1 MVLPKKGAQRRDS
14 GNGEWRR
21 RSTGTVNHNKRKMC
35 LDLTVCFPIFSRVA
49 EIFLQWHQQ
58 AFAACGLPKI
68 DPEYPGA
75 HLQWESVSDTW
86 QLFLEMCS
94 VNHTA
99 HSGCAVGLTGLKMTF
114 SLPFNPHHQLGNLSW
129 DTYVY
134 SFLWNHYCSCSPN
147 AQILVPL
154 WRGAVSPGIGWSHH
168 RDPGNPQCL
177 LSV

>member
-14 GNGEWRR
+14 GSGEWRR
-21 RSTGTVNHNKRKMC
+21 RSTGTVNHNKKKMC

-129 DTYVY
+129 RNPISLLFLEKEPWCSLHRLSGPHWP
-134 SFLWNHYCSCSPN
+134 SF
-147 AQILVPL
+147 
-154 WRGAVSPGIGWSHH
+154 AVGII
-168 RDPGNPQCL
+168 PIC
-177 LSV
+177 

>member
-1 MVLPKKGAQRRDS
+1 MLGFNGLFSCIFKGD
-14 GNGEWRR
+14 W
-21 RSTGTVNHNKRKMC
+21 
-35 LDLTVCFPIFSRVA
+35 DFLTVAPAGFRCLWPPQNRSWV
-49 EIFLQWHQQ
+49 
-58 AFAACGLPKI
+58 
-68 DPEYPGA
+68 PGA

-94 VNHTA
+94 VSRTV

-114 SLPFNPHHQLGNLSW
+114 SLPFSPHHQLGKLSW
-129 DTYVY
+129 DTSVY
-134 SFLWNHYCSCSPN
+134 SFLWNHCCSCNPN

-154 WRGAVSPGIGWSHH
+154 WREAVPPRIGWSHH